1 MRLIL
6 CLSPLAIVFCCPSI
20 AISQEAQTVG
30 SNSWFNWD
38 YATGDWGGS
47 RSELEDRGVTFA
59 LNYTGDFLSNR
70 SGGLSQNSAL
80 ASGTYGSVTF
90 DFEKLSGISGLSL
103 YVAGAYQAGN
113 DLSGDSIG
121 NAFGVAQIF
130 NPEGG
135 RLAQVYLLK
144 TFAQDTYEVAFGQL
158 SAGDDF
164 ATVDSFGNYVSS
176 AVNGNPATI
185 GANFPS
191 FTASPF
197 SAWGVRFTANPT
209 NNLYWSVAAYNAD
222 PSVQDPGKSGFD
234 FSFDPGDGVL
244 AIAELGVNTNFG
256 GALSGLPGRF
266 VIGGIYDS
274 SDYERLDNPNE
285 TESGN
290 YGFYAIA
297 EQMVYRE
304 GGPNSDQGLTTW
316 AAITSNPDDSI
327 NTLPVGL
334 FAGLSYQG
342 LINGRDDDVTA
353 FAVYYGS
360 FSDDLPGQSD
370 ETVLELNH
378 RFQIS
383 PSTYLTP
390 DLQYVFNP
398 NGGGI
403 SDAFVVG
410 FEASIDF

>member
-1 MRLIL
+1 MGA
-6 CLSPLAIVFCCPSI
+6 LAQQS
-20 AISQEAQTVG
+20 ASSSG
-30 SNSWFNWD
+30 SNWFDWD
-38 YATGDWGGS
+38 YATGDWGGA
-47 RSELEDRGVTFA
+47 RTELENKGITFA

-103 YVAGAYQAGN
+103 FVAGAYQSGN

-130 NPEGG
+130 NGDGG

-144 TFAQDTYEVAFGQL
+144 TFAQDTYELAFGQL
-158 SAGDDF
+158 AAGDDF

-176 AVNGNPATI
+176 GVNGNPATI

-197 SAWGVRFTANPT
+197 SAWGLRFTANPT
-209 NNLYWSVAAYNAD
+209 SNLYWSVAAYNAD
-222 PSVQDPGKSGFD
+222 PTVQDDSKSGFD
-234 FSFDPGDGVL
+234 FSFDPGEGVL

-274 SDYERLDNPNE
+274 SDYPTLADPNVV
-285 TESGN
+285 ESGN
-290 YGFYAIA
+290 YGFYAIV
-297 EQMVYRE
+297 EQMVSRE
-304 GGPNSDQGLTTW
+304 GGPNSDQGLTAWASATW
-316 AAITSNPDDSI
+316 NPDDSI

-334 FAGLSYQG
+334 FAGVSYQG
-342 LINGRDDDVTA
+342 LITGRDNDVTA

-360 FSDDLPGQSD
+360 FSDDLPGQSS

-383 PSTYLTP
+383 PSTYITP

-403 SDAFVVG
+403 PDAFVIG
-410 FEASIDF
+410 FEASVDF